1 MCGARSAASLSI
13 FLSAAKVIKR
23 LRRHQLTSFLQQ
35 LFFLGRRAIVNLFL
49 SLSLSYSLT
58 LSLSLV
64 AVDGASNPR
73 IKHVINLSVAV
84 ARGKKIPR
92 E

>member
-49 SLSLSYSLT
+49 SLSLTLL